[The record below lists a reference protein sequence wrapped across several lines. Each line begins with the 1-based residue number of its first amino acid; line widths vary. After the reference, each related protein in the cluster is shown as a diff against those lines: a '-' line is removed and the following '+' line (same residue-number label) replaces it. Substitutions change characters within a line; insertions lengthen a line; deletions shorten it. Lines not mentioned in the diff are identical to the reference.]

1 MRQTKVEVEGGSQL
15 RAAAAVPRPVGA
27 RGLLSAKHKGPTSPV
42 SLDHHR
48 SPHHLF
54 DSRIHTTPLLSSTM
68 SPQLPQTFSR
78 WRVNPGQ
85 GFDGLELVKD
95 QPLAQPK
102 RSQVVVKVHA
112 VSLQYRDLAVAK
124 GLYPAEMPPDVRRSQ
139 LPGSSRSSS
148 R

>member
-1 MRQTKVEVEGGSQL
+1 MRQTKVEVEGGGSQL

-27 RGLLSAKHKGPTSPV
+27 RCLLSAKHKGPTSLV
-42 SLDHHR
+42 SLDITAPPTT
-48 SPHHLF
+48 SSTL
-54 DSRIHTTPLLSSTM
+54 IHITPLLSSTM

-102 RSQVVVKVHA
+102 RGQVVVKVHA

-139 LPGSSRSSS
+139 LPGSTRSSS